1 MRRIAFYGFW
11 NKTMWRAF
19 FFAVGATLIISGLQ
33 CLVVDHIVVANGT
46 RVPGFVAK
54 FLDGGKPKING
65 QSPQLGSPN
74 LIAGQNLNYAGPSGA
89 NFQTPAQAN
98 PQAPQAGLAS
108 GIGSR
113 FGPSRFADS
122 QFSNTNLPGN
132 LDYYGGVPFSNRQ
145 PGAAQQFANPQQGSQ
160 FSLAGYGGQGFNDA
174 SARGQFGVAGT
185 GQANRL
191 SPVTLGRGGSR
202 LFKPSEWMPWGLLAI
217 GTLVV
222 LYTNST
228 GRGFSKE

>member
-65 QSPQLGSPN
+65 QSPQLASPN
-74 LIAGQNLNYAGPSGA
+74 LIAGQNSNYGGGPNASFHA
-89 NFQTPAQAN
+89 PAQGN
-98 PQAPQAGLAS
+98 RQALSS

-122 QFSNTNLPGN
+122 QFSNTDLPSNIG
-132 LDYYGGVPFSNRQ
+132 YYGGVPFSNRQ
-145 PGAAQQFANPQQGSQ
+145 PGTAGQFANQQQGSQ
-160 FSLAGYGGQGFNDA
+160 FSLAGYGGQGFSGA
-174 SARGQFGVAGT
+174 PGSGQFGGVGA

-228 GRGFSKE
+228 GRGFSKD